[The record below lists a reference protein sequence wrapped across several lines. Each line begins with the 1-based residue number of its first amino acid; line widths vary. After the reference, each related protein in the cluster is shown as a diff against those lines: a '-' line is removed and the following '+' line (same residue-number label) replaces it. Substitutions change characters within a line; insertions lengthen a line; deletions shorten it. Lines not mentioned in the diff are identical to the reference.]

1 MRASTDST
9 PTFRGAAYAPSIDKA
24 RLTLQ
29 IDRLRAWALTRDW
42 FTLREARVDLE
53 RLYAPTIFPESS
65 LSAQLR
71 NLKKFP
77 LSYRL
82 LKRRRARGPVW
93 EYKVLLPVQAERA
106 ETAHERAQDEIR
118 IDAGSSEPDDE
129 KGREEFLREA
139 RRIASLESK

>member
-1 MRASTDST
+1 MRASSDSI
-9 PTFRGAAYAPSIDKA
+9 PTFRGAAYAPSLDKA

-29 IDRLRAWALTRDW
+29 IDRLRAWALARDW

-71 NLKKFP
+71 NLRKFP

-93 EYKVLLPVQAERA
+93 EYKILPPAQTQTASA
-106 ETAHERAQDEIR
+106 ETAPERAPDVIR
-118 IDAGSSEPDDE
+118 IDAGSSEPDD
-129 KGREEFLREA
+129 KGREGFLREA
-139 RRIASLESK
+139 RRIALESK

>member
-1 MRASTDST
+1 MRSVPNFS
-9 PTFRGAAYAPSIDKA
+9 GAAYVPSLDRE

-29 IDRLRAWALTRDW
+29 IERIRSWALARDW

-93 EYKVLLPVQAERA
+93 EYKVLRP
-106 ETAHERAQDEIR
+106 AQIEGAQTVSQREESVAAIR
-118 IDAGSSEPDDE
+118 VDAGSSEPDD
-129 KGREEFLREA
+129 KGREEFFRQA
-139 RRIASLESK
+139 RRIAMESR

>member
-1 MRASTDST
+1 MRNAIDSAGS
-9 PTFRGAAYAPSIDKA
+9 FAGAVYDPQFDLK
-24 RLTLQ
+24 RLSLQ
-29 IDRLRAWALTRDW
+29 IERIRAWALPRDW

-77 LSYRL
+77 LSYRRP
-82 LKRRRARGPVW
+82 KRRRARGPVW
-93 EYKVLLPVQAERA
+93 EYKVLPPVQTESAK
-106 ETAHERAQDEIR
+106 TAHKCAPDAIR
-118 IDAGSSEPDDE
+118 VDTGSGEPDD

-139 RRIASLESK
+139 RRIALESK

>member
-1 MRASTDST
+1 MRASSDST
-9 PTFRGAAYAPSIDKA
+9 PTFRGAAYAPNLDKA

-29 IDRLRAWALTRDW
+29 IERIRGWALARDW

-93 EYKVLLPVQAERA
+93 EYKVLPPAQIESAKTENERA
-106 ETAHERAQDEIR
+106 PADAIR
-118 IDAGSSEPDDE
+118 IDAGSREPDD
-129 KGREEFLREA
+129 KGREDFLREA
-139 RRIASLESK
+139 RRIALESK

>member
-1 MRASTDST
+1 MRASSNST
-9 PTFRGAAYAPSIDKA
+9 PTFRGAAYAPSLDKA

-29 IDRLRAWALTRDW
+29 IERIRGWALARDW

-93 EYKVLLPVQAERA
+93 EYKVLPPAQTESA
-106 ETAHERAQDEIR
+106 ETARERAPDAIR
-118 IDAGSSEPDDE
+118 IDAGSEPDDR
-129 KGREEFLREA
+129 GREEFLREA
-139 RRIASLESK
+139 RRIAMESK